1 MRASRSA
8 RSCFTK
14 VSPAPVIYV
23 DADACPVKAE
33 VLKIADRAGVV
44 TTFVANSGLRPSRDP
59 LIRAVVVPQGP
70 DVADDWIVEHATS
83 ADIVITADI
92 PLAHRCVQNGA
103 QVIGPTGRPFTSES
117 IGMALAMRDLKQD
130 LRESGAI
137 SGHNAGFTAR
147 DRQTFTDALARAVQ
161 KALSDA
167 R

>member
-1 MRASRSA
+1 M
-8 RSCFTK
+8 TT
-14 VSPAPVIYV
+14 VPIIYV

-33 VLKIADRAGVV
+33 VLKIADRAGLV
-44 TTFVANSGLRPSRDP
+44 TTLVANSGLRPSRDP
-59 LIRAVVVPQGP
+59 LVRTIIVPQGP
-70 DVADDWIVEHATS
+70 DVADDWIVEHATE
-83 ADIVITADI
+83 ADIVITSDI

-103 QVIGPTGRPFTSES
+103 QVLGPTGRPFTSES

-137 SGHNAGFTAR
+137 SGHNPGFTPR

-161 KALSDA
+161 KSLQAA